1 MTAKNIGFN
10 NSSVLRISWFT
21 GPEKKSGRSVLK
33 RASGTAPKS
42 QASWPILRLSFKM
55 LISHY

>member
-42 QASWPILRLSFKM
+42 QASWPILRLSF
-55 LISHY
+55 